1 MVGDF
6 YAHADE
12 ASRWLRN
19 QALFK
24 AI

>member
-1 MVGDF
+1 MVGDI
-6 YAHADE
+6 YAHADD